1 MVGSTLIY
9 NELINNESKGI
20 TKESDY
26 ISSIENYSQSDD
38 IKESKEHNKPVELN
52 EAVFKVKKL
61 DRSKSVALR
70 KDIIN
75 KSIIRAFTKY
85 YNNLFKLKT
94 EMHTINGCQYDS
106 LKAHIREIFD
116 STGLLKL
123 FMKQSAST
131 CEIGRFRIID
141 LLSDLHIHCMCKSLL
156 L

>member
-9 NELINNESKGI
+9 NELINTESKGI
-20 TKESDY
+20 IKESDS
-26 ISSIENYSQSDD
+26 IDSSENHSQSDD
-38 IKESKEHNKPVELN
+38 TKESKGHKQSIMLN

-116 STGLLKL
+116 STSLLKL

-131 CEIGRFRIID
+131 CELGRFKIID

>member
-1 MVGSTLIY
+1 MG
-9 NELINNESKGI
+9 SKGI
-20 TKESDY
+20 PKESDY
-26 ISSIENYSQSDD
+26 ISSIENHSQSDD
-38 IKESKEHNKPVELN
+38 TKEPKEHNEPVELN
-52 EAVFKVKKL
+52 EAVFKVKKY

-94 EMHTINGCQYDS
+94 AMHTINGCQYDS

-131 CEIGRFRIID
+131 CEIGRVRIID
-141 LLSDLHIHCMCKSLL
+141 LLPSLHIHFMCKSLL